1 LFSRKLKDNEQYDKM
16 EKTSVDAFKELLAE
30 CPDLRKQA
38 IAKLVKM
45 LKETSKQVSKSH
57 TRTGTEKRVL

>member
-1 LFSRKLKDNEQYDKM
+1 LFSRKLKDHEQYNKM
-16 EKTSVDAFKELLAE
+16 EKTSVDAFNEFLAE

-38 IAKLVKM
+38 TAKLVKT

-57 TRTGTEKRVL
+57 TRAGPEKRLL